1 MVKRLDIEFKIA
13 MCKTSDKINTGFKT
27 MNKNKRQRQPRRFG
41 GKKKHTELLGIKKL
55 YNHCSNQ
62 SKGPRIAS
70 SLLKIKKYIWGL
82 SQTLNMIWN

>member
-41 GKKKHTELLGIKKL
+41 GKKYKHTQ
-55 YNHCSNQ
+55 NF
-62 SKGPRIAS
+62 
-70 SLLKIKKYIWGL
+70 
-82 SQTLNMIWN
+82 